1 MTILNINSFL
11 RKITHRKKIKH
22 SVAQHEFYL
31 YNIESFSEAPI
42 EIICIFLLFFMFF
55 QNFCILVIATFS
67 SLSVD
72 VSRSF
77 LTYLIDKTTCQHWKL
92 RQCHFLS
99 IGLDRLSA
107 FYSIPLMNFNGESP
121 ATDCLDWLP
130 FSGNI
135 LHHFSFL
142 TVTARDWPG
151 WVECD
156 GDPRLC
162 NTPFQACSCP
172 LCFF

>member
-77 LTYLIDKTTCQHWKL
+77 LTYLIDTMTCQHWKL

-107 FYSIPLMNFNGESP
+107 FYSIPLMYFNGESP
-121 ATDCLDWLP
+121 GTDCLDWLP
-130 FSGNI
+130 ISGNI

-142 TVTARDWPG
+142 LVSIRG
-151 WVECD
+151 WREPC
-156 GDPRLC
+156 
-162 NTPFQACSCP
+162 
-172 LCFF
+172 